1 MKKQSLIKRLF
12 AFAGNYKYL
21 TILGVILSA
30 VSAVLGLLPIV
41 FIWLGVGEVFE
52 MYPNFSITPTLKNYS
67 YMAVIFSVISILVYF
82 AALMCTHIAAF
93 RIAKNMRY
101 QTMSHLMKLPLG
113 YFNETGSGKLRRII
127 SDSASLTETYL
138 AHQLPDLVGAFVTP
152 IAVLVLI
159 FAFDFRFALI
169 SLISLVLATLSQF
182 MMMGKGYAQRV
193 ETFQTS
199 LEKINNEAVEY
210 VKGIPVVK
218 TFGQT
223 IFSFKK
229 FHNTIKEVEDCAIN
243 YTYFY
248 RKPMV
253 LFQTFLGSTVV
264 FLTLGAIILFMSG
277 SNLESLML
285 DYIFYILFTPI
296 YTVMMMKIMWTSQ
309 YSMIAKDA
317 VDRIENLLNEKPL
330 PQGSDEIKL
339 NNYDISLKDVCFKYP
354 DTQKNAL
361 TNINLDIKQG
371 ETIALVGASG
381 GGKSTLATLIA
392 RFFDASTGS
401 VKIGGI
407 NVGEL
412 SDETLMKNISFVFQ
426 NENLYKASILDNV
439 KEGNP
444 NASKEDVIKALKSAR
459 CEDIINKLPQ
469 GIDTV
474 VGGDGVFLSGGQAQR
489 IAIARAILKDA
500 PIVILD
506 EATAF
511 TDPENEHQ
519 IQLALSQLTKGKT
532 VVMIAHRLSTVKNV
546 DCIYYLEDGR
556 IKEHGTHN
564 ELVLLGQKYSTMW
577 NEYQSAFSWKDSE
590 VTV

>member
-1 MKKQSLIKRLF
+1 
-12 AFAGNYKYL
+12 
-21 TILGVILSA
+21 
-30 VSAVLGLLPIV
+30 
-41 FIWLGVGEVFE
+41 

-67 YMAVIFSVISILVYF
+67 YMAVIFSVISILIYF

-169 SLISLVLATLSQF
+169 SLISLLLATLSQF

-459 CEDIINKLPQ
+459 CEDIINKLPK

-546 DCIYYLEDGR
+546 DCIYYLEDGC